1 MLEAWSQHLNNKY
14 MINNRRRNFRS
25 RPQKNNFRRRSGS
38 LNSNNSNSLN
48 NNGNLNFNRNGSM
61 NNIHNVEKA
70 MQKYQQLAKDA
81 QSNGDPVLA
90 QNYLQHADHFL
101 RRFNELNER
110 RDNSIDKSNNED
122 KSLPKE
128 EVLEKKTQPTSN

>member
-1 MLEAWSQHLNNKY
+1 MNN
-14 MINNRRRNFRS
+14 NNRRRNFRP
-25 RPQKNNFRRRSGS
+25 RPQKSNFRRRGGVSS
-38 LNSNNSNSLN
+38 SSSSSNGFS

-90 QNYLQHADHFL
+90 QNYLQHADHYL
-101 RRFNELNER
+101 RRYNELNER
-110 RDNSIDKSNNED
+110 RENSVEKIVSDKEPLSNED
-122 KSLPKE
+122 S
-128 EVLEKKTQPTSN
+128 LEKDTQQITN

>member
-1 MLEAWSQHLNNKY
+1 MNNN
-14 MINNRRRNFRS
+14 NNRRRNFRS
-25 RPQKNNFRRRSGS
+25 RPQKGSFRRRGGMP
-38 LNSNNSNSLN
+38 SNSSSSNGFN

-90 QNYLQHADHFL
+90 QNYLQHADHYL
-101 RRFNELNER
+101 RRYNELNQKRE
-110 RDNSIDKSNNED
+110 
-122 KSLPKE
+122 SLIEKVEPNKESSPKE
-128 EVLEKKTQPTSN
+128 ETLEEDMQQIRN